1 MNTQIGTN
9 ALKLN
14 QCVGFKAIIRTIL
27 NKSKAVDLV
36 FKVYGPSLTPDTV
49 PIIVLHGFLGSMR
62 NWQSMCNR
70 ITSHTNRS
78 VIAVDARNH
87 GDSPHADSHNYLDL
101 AADVSKLITKLAIKK
116 SIIIGHSMGGRT
128 AMVLSLSEPSKI
140 ASQVIADISPV
151 TTTTGLKDFFPKVL
165 EVMASVNFKGKD
177 LVNAQKEAKNVILKN
192 DLFEHPESVYFILMN
207 IGRLPNNT
215 YGWKCN
221 VPTLKKD
228 FHHIADFPKDV
239 LSGKT
244 FEGPVLF
251 IGGSESSFI
260 PPDDITGIKQLFP
273 KAVLRYIPNVGHNV
287 HAEDPN
293 AFFNMVVQFLAD
305 VEKR

>member
-1 MNTQIGTN
+1 MNTRIGTN

-165 EVMASVNFKGKD
+165 EVMASVDFKGKD

-239 LSGKT
+239 LSGRT

-260 PPDDITGIKQLFP
+260 PPGDITGIKQLFP

>member
-14 QCVGFKAIIRTIL
+14 QYVGFKGIIRTIL

-36 FKVYGPSLTPDTV
+36 YKVYGPSLTPDTV

-140 ASQVIADISPV
+140 TSQVIADISPV

-165 EVMASVNFKGKD
+165 EVMASVDFKGKD

-221 VPTLKKD
+221 VPTLKRD

-260 PPDDITGIKQLFP
+260 PPGDITGIKQLFP